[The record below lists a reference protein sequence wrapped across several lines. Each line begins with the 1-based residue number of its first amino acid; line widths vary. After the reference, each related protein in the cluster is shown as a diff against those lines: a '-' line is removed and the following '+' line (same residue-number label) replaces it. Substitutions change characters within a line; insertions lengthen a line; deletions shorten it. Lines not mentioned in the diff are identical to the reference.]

1 MKVKEHVYLY
11 TVFSTYDHPHTE
23 LVSRRA
29 VFGLYCIKILN
40 LSYDDLG
47 EPSRLLEK
55 KLMHGYLYV

>member
-1 MKVKEHVYLY
+1 MKVKERVYLY
-11 TVFSTYDHPHTE
+11 TVFSAYDHPQTE

-47 EPSRLLEK
+47 EASRLFEK
-55 KLMHGYLYV
+55 KLIYGYLYV